1 MEKTFIIDEKHKRII
16 RSSNVEYDKTFLD
29 YLCSINTAGYVSKEM
44 DSESESQRFHSEI
57 ALCNPMKLLKPV
69 GLCKYDPDEIKTRVE
84 HARLI
89 DKEQE
94 RLKKYK
100 SRRRKYG
107 RGDGDD
113 DNGDGDGDGDDGN
126 DNGDGD
132 DDDSHRKAKIKPIP
146 FSLNF

>member
-1 MEKTFIIDEKHKRII
+1 MDNYNSVINIYKKTPSYIKRVLEKTFIIDEKHKRII

-69 GLCKYDPDEIKTRVE
+69 GLCKYD
-84 HARLI
+84 
-89 DKEQE
+89 
-94 RLKKYK
+94 
-100 SRRRKYG
+100 